1 MGLFQRW
8 RYLQGI
14 SKHRFHVSD
23 YEARDGLRS
32 RTNKIFSI
40 IPALF
45 GLWLSSTVDDKVVPH

>member
-1 MGLFQRW
+1 
-8 RYLQGI
+8 
-14 SKHRFHVSD
+14 VSD